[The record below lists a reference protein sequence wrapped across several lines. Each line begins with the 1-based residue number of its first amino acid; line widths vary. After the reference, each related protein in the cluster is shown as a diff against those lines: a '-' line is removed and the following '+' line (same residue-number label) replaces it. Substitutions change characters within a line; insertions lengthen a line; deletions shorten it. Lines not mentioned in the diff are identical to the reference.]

1 MTRLDN
7 ILPFAHRLWAAWLP
21 EGGCAV
27 DATAGNGHDTL
38 RLAQLAGTNGLVYA
52 FDVQAAALE
61 ATRARLQAAGLD
73 DGRVC
78 LVEAG
83 HQTLADYVARPAD
96 VAVFNCGYLPGGDKS
111 RTTQTDTTLQ
121 AVAQALAV
129 LKPGGLLTVALY
141 PGHEEGAREA
151 EAVRQWLS
159 ALPQQAYAVLHYGFL
174 NRRNRPPYLLA
185 VEKLAAAHPATL
197 RSLDN

>member
-38 RLAQLAGTNGLVYA
+38 RLAQLAGESGRVYA
-52 FDVQAAALE
+52 FDVQEAALV
-61 ATRARLQAAGLD
+61 ATRARLQAAGVD

-78 LVEAG
+78 LVAAG
-83 HQTLADYVARPAD
+83 HERLADYVAQAAD
-96 VAVFNCGYLPGGDKS
+96 VAAFNCGYLPGGDKN
-111 RTTQTDTTLQ
+111 RTTQTDTTLR
-121 AVAQALAV
+121 ALAQALAV
-129 LKPGGLLTVALY
+129 LKPGGLLTVVLY
-141 PGHEEGAREA
+141 PGHAEGTREA

-159 ALPQQAYAVLHYGFL
+159 ALPQQDYAVLHYGFL

-185 VEKLAAAHPATL
+185 VEKLAAAYPATL
-197 RSLDN
+197 GSVDT